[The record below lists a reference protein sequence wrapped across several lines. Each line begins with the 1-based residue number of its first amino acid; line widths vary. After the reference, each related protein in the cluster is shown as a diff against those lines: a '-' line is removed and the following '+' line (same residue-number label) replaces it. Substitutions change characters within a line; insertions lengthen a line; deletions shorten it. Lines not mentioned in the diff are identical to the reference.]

1 MNDCPPQGIGQKSS
15 PTNPFRFRM
24 VVDIVEL
31 VKRFK
36 ISNKLGLHARA
47 AASIVK
53 LAGHYESRL
62 FLSKD
67 DQEVDG
73 TSILSILT
81 LSCPRG
87 TEVQARV
94 VGEDSKDLMKELS
107 KLFKQKFG
115 ERE

>member
-1 MNDCPPQGIGQKSS
+1 M
-15 PTNPFRFRM
+15 
-24 VVDIVEL
+24 EL
-31 VKRFK
+31 VKKFK
-36 ISNKLGLHARA
+36 IRNNLGLHARA

-53 LAGHYESRL
+53 LADHYKSRL
-62 FLSKD
+62 FLRKD

-73 TSILSILT
+73 SSILSILT

-107 KLFKQKFG
+107 KLFEQKFG
-115 ERE
+115 ERV